1 MQKRSTKETSLEQK
15 ILKMLDGKARQAAQ
29 WIFDN
34 KELQALQDYA
44 NIVSIKRL
52 GYNDHGPVHMRKAA
66 LNAMLMF
73 NLLADAGILFNLEKE
88 EMAGREDSRV
98 AVLIAG
104 LLHDLGMSVA
114 RENHEVMSVQLAM
127 PYIEDLLHLLYPE
140 NMPLRM
146 VLRSLAIE
154 GIVGHMATQR
164 IHTLEA
170 GLVLIGDGCDME
182 KGRARI
188 PSILMKQPRVGDIH
202 RYSAGSI
209 EKVRIIKGEELP
221 IRIEVEMAE
230 SAGFFQVEEVLHPK
244 IAYSPVK
251 PYIELYAGV
260 TGRDMLRYL

>member
-73 NLLADAGILFNLEKE
+73 NLLADAAMLLTGE
-88 EMAGREDSRV
+88 GGDGRREDSRV

-188 PSILMKQPRVGDIH
+188 PSILMKQRPRWRHPSLFRGQH
-202 RYSAGSI
+202 REGAHHQ
-209 EKVRIIKGEELP
+209 GEELP